1 MSNKYNL
8 SQSIPLTNND
18 SFTSKINPNK
28 NQNLIPYI
36 EISKGK
42 IITLVKTVFS
52 FLNDNSL
59 LKNDSPSSFDKYFL
73 ENRFIQTMSKTYY
86 FYSSNYENGKSLL
99 HELIKERYSKFLKYY
114 EQNIN
119 YFSNSKELEYRY
131 YLIQGYILL
140 WLIETKYDTEY
151 YDELIRVV
159 NSLIR
164 LDNNNN
170 VFNRENNENKYLNN
184 FLKNIVK
191 FPFIKQHQQMILKIL
206 EVNECN
212 DFILNSFNNY
222 LNDFLQKKN
231 SSLKNDIFN
240 DSQRLNKN
248 IGKRNIKSKEQD
260 PYCPLVQENSSISHK
275 RKSLSNTGS
284 QKSLFSSIS
293 SSGFYTPEFKHS
305 KRESIRHFRRFTINN
320 INNPKTSINKYDYLK
335 RNSLT
340 DGMNNL
346 LNKCEEGKH
355 SNNNSFNINKNN
367 KILPQGPKSTK
378 SKLRLAVQGHFY
390 TEDDYKNNI
399 EIEKEPSKI
408 SINTSNEINQIND
421 DEDNIFENDTENEI
435 ENKIVSVDELPINP
449 NISIISSSTSKN
461 IGFEPENIIEETKE
475 EEEIDE
481 NDTKNNSTTLNTNID
496 IEQNNSNNNTVKI
509 LTDNEITDFF
519 NQQFSGNKNKPIKA
533 KKPKQYT
540 NNTNGNSNNITN
552 NNKKN
557 KKRNL
562 SNKNSNNL
570 RSSNPSRNSSVNNIN
585 NKDRKN
591 SKKYQSQNQ
600 NEISSILFK
609 DKKSKDSNSISVQE
623 KMKNYSNNNV
633 FGIIKNYKNKKAITG
648 LKNKNENIILQP
660 CTKGKEVMNN
670 VINKN
675 NAENEHISKERLP
688 TESVAKKNLL
698 TLYNQ
703 LKGKK

>member
-1 MSNKYNL
+1 MSIKNN
-8 SQSIPLTNND
+8 SSHSIPLANND

-42 IITLVKTVFS
+42 IITLLKTVFS
-52 FLNDNSL
+52 FLSDNSL
-59 LKNDSPSSFDKYFL
+59 LKNESPLSFEKYFL
-73 ENRFIQTMSKTYY
+73 DNRFIQTMSKTYY
-86 FYSSNYENGKSLL
+86 FYTSNFENGKSLL

-114 EQNIN
+114 EQNLN
-119 YFSNSKELEYRY
+119 YFSNLKELEYRY
-131 YLIQGYILL
+131 YLIQGFILL

-151 YDELIRVV
+151 YDDFIRVV
-159 NSLIR
+159 NCLIR

-170 VFNRENNENKYLNN
+170 MFNRENNENKYLNN

-212 DFILNSFNNY
+212 DFILNTFNNY

-260 PYCPLVQENSSISHK
+260 PNYPLIQENSSISHK

-320 INNPKTSINKYDYLK
+320 INNPKTSINKYDYL
-335 RNSLT
+335 RSNSLT

-367 KILPQGPKSTK
+367 KLLPKGPKSTK

-408 SINTSNEINQIND
+408 SINTCNEINQIND

-449 NISIISSSTSKN
+449 NIRN
-461 IGFEPENIIEETKE
+461 EA
-475 EEEIDE
+475 
-481 NDTKNNSTTLNTNID
+481 KNNSTTLNTDID
-496 IEQNNSNNNTVKI
+496 IEQNNNNKNTVKI

-519 NQQFSGNKNKPIKA
+519 NQQFSDNKNKPNKAIKPN
-533 KKPKQYT
+533 KYT
-540 NNTNGNSNNITN
+540 NNTNGNNNNITN

-570 RSSNPSRNSSVNNIN
+570 RSSNASRNSSVNNIN

-591 SKKYQSQNQ
+591 SKKHQSQNQ
-600 NEISSILFK
+600 NEISSNLFK
-609 DKKSKDSNSISVQE
+609 DKKSKDSNNISVQK
-623 KMKNYSNNNV
+623 KMKNYCNNNV
-633 FGIIKNYKNKKAITG
+633 FGIIKNHKNKKDITG

-660 CTKGKEVMNN
+660 CTKGKEIMNN
-670 VINKN
+670 AINKN

-688 TESVAKKNLL
+688 TETVAKKNLL
-698 TLYNQ
+698 TLYN
-703 LKGKK
+703 K